1 MSKRPRYSDDLLDQ
15 ETGDTESQLTS
26 ELPKT
31 LKTPKTPNRRSGR
44 FNIIRPVPYTRRN
57 DNSRPGIKGRWP
69 KRSDE
74 QKAEALQELLTWRK
88 DAYERWVASRPYRVG
103 AETWI
108 LPDKMSK
115 QLSQRFSRATT
126 AEAVEDIA
134 FACRWMPLGFQSGS
148 EEEVSGR
155 IWFVEIAQ
163 VLAKL
168 SYKIDA
174 LGQSNNRSEGDG
186 DGGDGD
192 EDLLESEYVPSAGTG
207 SDRSATQRPR
217 VSRK

>member
-1 MSKRPRYSDDLLDQ
+1 MSKRPSDDLLDQ
-15 ETGDTESQLTS
+15 ETGDKESQLTS
-26 ELPKT
+26 ELLKT

-57 DNSRPGIKGRWP
+57 DNVRPGIKGRWP

-88 DAYERWVASRPYRVG
+88 DAYERWAASRPYRVG

-108 LPDKMSK
+108 LPDKVSK
-115 QLSQRFSRATT
+115 QLSQK
-126 AEAVEDIA
+126 
-134 FACRWMPLGFQSGS
+134 SGS

-168 SYKIDA
+168 NYKIDA